1 MAKISTFIIALTL
14 VSLFMGVF
22 ALFNA
27 NLNETYSP
35 PTGNITTSDLET
47 YNLLTNISSQTSA
60 LESNVT
66 RIREQQNA
74 LDVIGG
80 YFSSAYQALVITK
93 DSFTLFSHMLN
104 TGIDDANLGASA
116 TLFRATAT
124 IIVLIIIIIGVLL
137 SAITKYD
144 L

>member
-1 MAKISTFIIALTL
+1 MAKISTFIISLAL

-27 NLNETYSP
+27 ELNDNYAPSI
-35 PTGNITTSDLET
+35 GNVTTADLET
-47 YNLLTNISSQTSA
+47 YNLLINISKQTNN

-66 RIREQQNA
+66 RIREQQNV

-104 TGIDDANLGASA
+104 SGIDDSNLGAASS
-116 TLFRATAT
+116 LFRATAT